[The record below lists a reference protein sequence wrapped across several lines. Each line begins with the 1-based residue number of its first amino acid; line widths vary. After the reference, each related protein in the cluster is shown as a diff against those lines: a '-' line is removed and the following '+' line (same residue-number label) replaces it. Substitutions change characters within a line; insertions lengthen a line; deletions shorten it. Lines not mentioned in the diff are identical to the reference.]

1 MKNALYLDSE
11 GVFRD
16 PLQGQDDNIVSQFGS
31 TSPDDNKALDSD
43 VSKQLGLPNRLHS
56 NGDSPLHAGL
66 PTGKERDDKRAAMR
80 SLIARQ
86 QSTREIV
93 LTPDLEKQFW
103 ESSIGLQHIY
113 RYAMLRGVEP
123 WAAYGSA
130 QSYGIAH
137 IPPNWTFLPELGRRG
152 SANTIT
158 LLVDDSGGGKGASTD
173 CGHDAFS
180 WPVPFR
186 PFIDSPKSG
195 PAFVKRFMGLKSRA
209 TNKAVTAIAS
219 AASSLYT
226 PAGQAAAAA
235 QSLAGSNSGEKEQVN
250 FTAWFEYSEIADID
264 ARASQSMKIIAMMCQ
279 VWSGEQLG
287 GSALDDAL
295 SLMLEKGK
303 YRICILAGV
312 QLENTGMVLKHQSTG
327 LPQRGLWLPAYSQ
340 QSAAKLDEAIDF
352 MGLDL
357 PKMDIAA
364 VTDVTGFTVA
374 DIEDEIRHG
383 TARPIAMPDFIKNT
397 VHAEILARRYSR
409 DQYDP
414 LERHSGLT
422 RMSNALFLSQL
433 EAFHGASDIGFSELD
448 YERAE
453 VVMLKSR
460 EVRQRAI
467 DAQETRK
474 NEDLREHGRQQY
486 IIQNTQKKLNRIDQ
500 ARRGYQ
506 ARAIQLTTEKPHEW
520 VTYPQGAV
528 KENMRPMLRQTLER
542 MASAGE
548 IEFRTATPRS
558 GQGESLQIKTPTGW
572 TSGTDDE

>member
-1 MKNALYLDSE
+1 MSQSNGTS
-11 GVFRD
+11 
-16 PLQGQDDNIVSQFGS
+16 QDD
-31 TSPDDNKALDSD
+31 DKKLDSD
-43 VSKQLGLPNRLHS
+43 VLKQLGLPTRVHT

-66 PTGKERDDKRAAMR
+66 PTGKERDDKRAQMR

-86 QSTREIV
+86 QSTRVIT
-93 LTPDLEKQFW
+93 LTPELEKQFW
-103 ESSIGLQHIY
+103 ESSTGLSHIY

-137 IPPNWTFLPELGRRG
+137 IPPLWTFLPELGRRG

-173 CGHDAFS
+173 CGHDAFF

-195 PAFVKRFMGLKSRA
+195 PAFVKRFMGLKPKA
-209 TNKAVTAIAS
+209 TNQTALAIAN
-219 AASSLYT
+219 ASSSMHS
-226 PAGQAAAAA
+226 PPGIAATAA
-235 QSLAGSNSGEKEQVN
+235 QSLSNSAEKEQIN

-264 ARASQSMKIIAMMCQ
+264 ARASQSMKIIAMLCQ

-303 YRICILAGV
+303 YRICVLAGV
-312 QLENTGMVLKHQSTG
+312 QMENVGMVLKHQRTG
-327 LPQRGLWLPAYSQ
+327 LPQRGLWLPAYSEQ
-340 QSAAKLDEAIDF
+340 NDAKLDEAIDF

-364 VTDVTGFTVA
+364 VTDVTGLTIAV
-374 DIEDEIRHG
+374 IEDEIRHG
-383 TARPIAMPDFIKNT
+383 TARPVVMPDFIKNT
-397 VHAEILARRYSR
+397 VHAEILARRYNR
-409 DQYDP
+409 EKYDP

-453 VVMLKSR
+453 TVMLKSR
-460 EVRQRAI
+460 EVRQKAI
-467 DAQETRK
+467 DAQEAQK

-486 IIQNTQKKLNRIDQ
+486 IIQNTQKRLSRVDQ

-506 ARAIQLTTEKPHEW
+506 ISALQLVTGNPHTW
-520 VTYPQGAV
+520 VTYPQREV
-528 KENMRPMLRQTLER
+528 KANMRPVLRQTLER
-542 MASAGE
+542 MASVGE
-548 IEFRTATPRS
+548 IEFRTVTPRS
-558 GQGESLQIKTPTGW
+558 GRGESLQIKTPADW
-572 TSGTDDE
+572 TPDSTDDE